1 MLGRV
6 AGQARGNI
14 VGHFAWPCCLTTDVL
29 PSAHN
34 PSLPM
39 QGVADGTAPRAFK
52 SAAEPEEPKE
62 KGVAVIV
69 GNTVESIVKDPT
81 KDVLL
86 EVYAPW

>member
-1 MLGRV
+1 
-6 AGQARGNI
+6 
-14 VGHFAWPCCLTTDVL
+14 
-29 PSAHN
+29 
-34 PSLPM
+34 M